1 MKNPDCH
8 DNSVTLPAPA
18 LESLRALVDYVYQDE
33 KRSFEEG
40 ESHQKHIFEDV
51 LILEAWLATQD

>member
-1 MKNPDCH
+1 MKNPECH
-8 DNSVTLPAPA
+8 NNLITMPAPV
-18 LESLRALVDYVYQDE
+18 LESLRALVEYVYQDE

-51 LILEAWLATQD
+51 LILEAWLITVK